1 VRLPNRGGSKAE
13 RAERPNAAKPT
24 AYDSGLLL
32 EAKAVLDAV
41 LIAIAVILT
50 AITLVY
56 AAGCDAMLRA
66 DPTREGE
73 A

>member
-1 VRLPNRGGSKAE
+1 MRLPNRDGS
-13 RAERPNAAKPT
+13 RAERPGRPCAAKPT
-24 AYDSGLLL
+24 SHDSGSLL
-32 EAKAVLDAV
+32 ETKAVLDAV
-41 LIAIAVILT
+41 LIAIVLILT

-56 AAGCDAMLRA
+56 AAGCGAMLST